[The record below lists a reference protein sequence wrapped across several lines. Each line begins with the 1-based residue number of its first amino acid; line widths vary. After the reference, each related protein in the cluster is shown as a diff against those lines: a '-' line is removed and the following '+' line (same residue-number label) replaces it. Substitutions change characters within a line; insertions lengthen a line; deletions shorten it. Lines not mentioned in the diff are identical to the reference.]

1 MPIDTLI
8 RAAALA
14 LALPAA
20 TATVEL
26 AAQGSEGRG
35 KPTGSACALVTEKEV
50 EAATGMDYTPGDP
63 IEQEYENIEGGA
75 TCMWGGPGGFIG
87 EDRPEINITFIA
99 ASARGSYTERRRTQR
114 LGPGCTREPVRG
126 VGDAAFAQ
134 ICEGRLYGVNVFA
147 RTGKSD
153 VLVSAYAMHGLSKAA
168 VKPAAI
174 ALARTA
180 AARAKDM

>member
-1 MPIDTLI
+1 MHPFI
-8 RAAALA
+8 RAAALT
-14 LALPAA
+14 LTLLPAA
-20 TATVEL
+20 TLSAEL
-26 AAQGSEGRG
+26 AAQGDGR
-35 KPTGSACALVTEKEV
+35 SAAPANLPCSLVTEKEV

-63 IEQEYENIEGGA
+63 IEPEYENIEGGA
-75 TCMWGGPGGFIG
+75 TCMWGGPGGFMG